1 MTSTKDKKP
10 ADKQANWLLF
20 FYTVPAKPTGSRTKI
35 WRRLTKIGAVK
46 LKSAVYLLPDTEE
59 HTETLTWLVAEISS
73 LGGEGA
79 FAKSRTIEPFSE
91 IELIDLFNR
100 QCDQRFSH
108 LSEKLDR
115 LERKIS
121 GYTGKIG
128 PKRLADQLNKLEREF
143 SNLKKTDFFA
153 SKVGIEL
160 EKRIKQVKDAIDH
173 LTVADKKQI
182 PAADS
187 RQSIPLLKKDNYQRK
202 IWVTRKNPFVDR
214 MACGWLIKSF
224 IDSEAGF
231 AFIDDNYP
239 LPVTAH
245 QITYDITRGDF
256 THVND
261 LCTFEV
267 MLIAF
272 GLQNPE
278 LTRMARIVHAI
289 DLHDESRSYPEAE
302 GLERILTGIQKTAT
316 DSNRALAQGMDVF
329 AALYASF
336 T

>member
-1 MTSTKDKKP
+1 MKNKKHLHN
-10 ADKQANWLLF
+10 QQGWLLF

-35 WRRLTKIGAVK
+35 WRRLAKIGAVK

-59 HTETLTWLVAEISS
+59 HTEILTWLVAEISS

-79 FAKSRTIEPFSE
+79 FARSRTIEPFSK

-128 PKRLADQLNKLEREF
+128 PKRLADQLNRLEQEF

-160 EKRIKQVKDAIDH
+160 EKRIKQVKDAIDQ
-173 LTVADKKQI
+173 LTTADKKQI

-187 RQSIPLLKKDNYQRK
+187 RQSIPFLMKENYQRK

-224 IDSEAGF
+224 IDREATF
-231 AFIDDNYP
+231 AFID
-239 LPVTAH
+239 
-245 QITYDITRGDF
+245 G
-256 THVND
+256 
-261 LCTFEV
+261 
-267 MLIAF
+267 
-272 GLQNPE
+272 
-278 LTRMARIVHAI
+278 
-289 DLHDESRSYPEAE
+289 S
-302 GLERILTGIQKTAT
+302 
-316 DSNRALAQGMDVF
+316 
-329 AALYASF
+329 
-336 T
+336 